1 MYKDR
6 LLFPLLVTIE
16 GFLRK
21 KKTLQELLSCEMEE
35 TATFAYYVV
44 FPSPISTVGTHSS

>member
-1 MYKDR
+1 MYEDR

-21 KKTLQELLSCEMEE
+21 KTLQELLSCEMVE

-44 FPSPISTVGTHSS
+44 FSSPISTVDTHSS